1 MHWQVVVVQV
11 GSHKGTE
18 APRSDLFTIADRRLA
33 FLQQRQI
40 VLAQNIANAN
50 TPGWRASD
58 VSPFEAVL
66 AGKGAIKPV
75 RTNAQHLSGHSPA
88 GAGVIIGSGERS
100 PDGNSVRLDEQLSK
114 VADTETSQGTVANLY
129 TKFLS
134 FYRTALGR

>member
-1 MHWQVVVVQV
+1 MGQG
-11 GSHKGTE
+11 GSHRRTE
-18 APRSDLFTIADRRLA
+18 GAESDLFKLADHRLA

-50 TPGWRASD
+50 TPGWHARD

-66 AGKGAIKPV
+66 AGKGAITPA
-75 RTNAQHLSGHSPA
+75 RTNAQHLCRSSRA
-88 GAGVIIGSGERS
+88 GADVIVGSGEQS

-114 VADTETSQGTVANLY
+114 VADTETSQSTVANLY